1 MFNIIKLLWLSLTI
15 SVTQIFIR
23 TNLQS
28 TAVKLQINDPLDRN
42 LPPTLKMLP
51 RSNVQIFTKR

>member
-1 MFNIIKLLWLSLTI
+1 MFNIIKLLRLFLTI

-42 LPPTLKMLP
+42 LAPTPKTLP
-51 RSNVQIFTKR
+51 LSNVQIFTKR